1 VTSVEDASGRPVS
14 FESARVPSG
23 DCLSKRTGRFFLAFL
38 VILVVF
44 SVFILGPFRST
55 WVGRMDFFFVC
66 VTGTY
71 NCLLR
76 WTN

>member
-1 VTSVEDASGRPVS
+1 MTQKFTTNFLNFYLSIAD
-14 FESARVPSG
+14 FEVFPKKK
-23 DCLSKRTGRFFLAFL
+23 CILSYLSIGL
-38 VILVVF
+38 
-44 SVFILGPFRST
+44 SVFMLGPFRST